1 MEFNK
6 TYVGKIFEALITLK
20 ENDVL
25 NKKKF
30 INEHWPQGYNHFS
43 HRSFDVSFHKA
54 KKLCKGMQ
62 FRSNGGEIKRIKEI
76 DFSKPNLD
84 LKSAILVL
92 ERHQAWRLG
101 EEIEM
106 LHPKII
112 TDAMEFAIEVLR
124 GLNKN

>member
-1 MEFNK
+1 MEFDK
-6 TYVGKIFEALITLK
+6 TYTGKIFEALIRLK
-20 ENDVL
+20 ENESL
-25 NKKKF
+25 NKEDF
-30 INEHWPQGYNHFS
+30 INKNWPNGYNHFT

-92 ERHQAWRLG
+92 ERHNAWRLG
-101 EEIEM
+101 EEINM
-106 LHPKII
+106 LHPKITTQAI
-112 TDAMEFAIEVLR
+112 EFAIDVLR